1 MDFTKIVFVLEMI
14 GTVAFAVSG
23 VMVARDRKMDIF
35 GAVVLGCATA
45 VGGGMIR
52 DLILG
57 ITPPVMFS
65 KPIYVLVAAIT
76 SIVMFLLEYIGS
88 RWHNNAASPN
98 EPGSSIASFASVAG
112 FLAANQERNDLLL
125 NIADSV
131 GLAAFVVVGCRSAI
145 DRGYIHNLFLCS
157 FVGVLTGIGGGVLR
171 DVFAGQMPLIMR
183 KRVYGL
189 AAIIG
194 SVVYC
199 GLLSFHVDVI
209 ISSAACMT
217 ITCLIRFL
225 AIHYRW
231 NLPSFH

>member
-1 MDFTKIVFVLEMI
+1 MDFSQIVFILEMI

-23 VMVARDRKMDIF
+23 VVVARDRKMDIF

-45 VGGGMIR
+45 VGGGAIR

-57 ITPPVMFS
+57 ITPPMMFR
-65 KPIYVLVAAIT
+65 KPIYVLVAT
-76 SIVMFLLEYIGS
+76 
-88 RWHNNAASPN
+88 AASLVTFFL
-98 EPGSSIASFASVAG
+98 EAGSSGLHQLI
-112 FLAANQERNDLLL
+112 ERHPEQNEQLL

-131 GLAAFVVVGCRSAI
+131 GLAAFVVVGCRTAI
-145 DRGYIHNLFLCS
+145 DSGFADNHFLCA
-157 FVGVLTGIGGGVLR
+157 FVGVLTGIGGGILR
-171 DVFAGQMPLIMR
+171 DVLAGQMPLIMR

-194 SVVYC
+194 SIVYC
-199 GLLSFHVDVI
+199 GLLSLSVGVI
-209 ISSAACMT
+209 PASVSCILV
-217 ITCLIRFL
+217 TCLIRFL